1 MFYWLHVGVLRGEK
15 TCRTCGPLIGRL
27 YGKSWRPP
35 YQNPVHRN
43 CRCVWW
49 RTERYPTPEEA
60 KEVIGWWTFFF
71 ERVRAWYGEGNIE
84 KTKEIMKHH
93 AGNIFEGDFVSTF
106 VGL

>member
-27 YGKSWRPP
+27 YGKSWRSP

-49 RTERYPTPEEA
+49 RIERYPTHEEA
-60 KEVIGWWTFFF
+60 KEVIDWWTLYF
-71 ERVRAWYGEGNIE
+71 EWLRGYLGGDII
-84 KTKEIMKHH
+84 KTKEFLKPH
-93 AGNIFEGDFVSTF
+93 AELLFGGEFIST
-106 VGL
+106 